1 MNNIDLSIIIPI
13 YNAGTLLNRC
23 LDSIFNQQTIF
34 LYQIILIDDGSTDNT
49 IELIKERKEK
59 NIIFLQQK
67 NSGPAAARNKG
78 LEIAEGKYCAYL
90 DADDYWEPY
99 FIQKTID
106 FLENNPPCV
115 AVNVAQ
121 RHLTIS
127 GNFISPQCFSLYNH
141 PFIINNFF
149 KFWAANMH
157 ICTGSAVIRTSIL
170 KTIGGQRNDLRITED
185 LELWAL
191 IATYG
196 NWGFIPEI
204 LFVSDGNNITRNQG
218 WLNKMIIR
226 WNNAPCVAD
235 WERRIIKRF
244 STEEIPQSYKK
255 ARGKIARNLIYCQIL
270 SDRLTLSR
278 KEAIKYGQS
287 LPKDLIS
294 ILINISKHT
303 SFTWWLLYK
312 FLKYREYH
320 RK

>member
-1 MNNIDLSIIIPI
+1 MNNIDLSIIIPV
-13 YNAGTLLNRC
+13 YNAAPLLNRC
-23 LDSIFNQQTIF
+23 LDSIFNQLTNY
-34 LYQIILIDDGSTDNT
+34 LYQIILIDDGSTDNS
-49 IELIKERKEK
+49 IELIKKRKET
-59 NIIFLQQK
+59 NIILLQQN

-78 LEIAEGKYCAYL
+78 LKIAKGKYCAYL

-99 FIQKTID
+99 FIKRTID
-106 FLENNPPCV
+106 FLENNPQCV

-127 GNFISPQCFSLYNH
+127 GNFISPPCFSIYNH

-149 KFWAANMH
+149 DFWAKNMH

-204 LFVSDGNNITRNQG
+204 LFVSDGNDTTRNQG
-218 WLNKMIIR
+218 WLNKMKIR
-226 WNNAPCVAD
+226 WNNAPSIEI
-235 WERRIIKRF
+235 WEKRIIQRLPKKL
-244 STEEIPQSYKK
+244 PVSYLK
-255 ARGKIARNLIYCQIL
+255 ARGRISRNLTYCQIL
-270 SDRLTLSR
+270 SERLALSR
-278 KEAIKYGQS
+278 KEALKYGCFFN
-287 LPKDLIS
+287 KDI
-294 ILINISKHT
+294 IGRMMNIAKYS
-303 SFTWWLLYK
+303 SFTWWALSRLLQ
-312 FLKYREYH
+312 YREYH